1 VARVDA
7 EVSMRRIV
15 ALCIMMIV
23 SAVAAGC
30 ADRQASFL
38 EVRMTGDA
46 RVYGQYFS
54 NRNFTGW
61 K

>member
-1 VARVDA
+1 MRLMTWFCVATLLLA
-7 EVSMRRIV
+7 
-15 ALCIMMIV
+15 
-23 SAVAAGC
+23 AAGC

-46 RVYGQYFS
+46 RVSGQYFS

>member
-1 VARVDA
+1 MHKTMALVLA
-7 EVSMRRIV
+7 IV
-15 ALCIMMIV
+15 LA
-23 SAVAAGC
+23 AAAGC
-30 ADRQASFL
+30 ADRRTASL

-54 NRNFTGW
+54 GRNFTGW